1 MKFDIL
7 YKAQLKLGAA
17 AKAFMAREETKI
29 AEQAKPWSSRN
40 FVHQHGV
47 HL

>member
-7 YKAQLKLGAA
+7 YKAQLKLGTAT
-17 AKAFMAREETKI
+17 KTLMAREEIKI
-29 AEQAKPWSSRN
+29 AEQAKLWSSIN
-40 FVHQHGV
+40 FVHQHRV